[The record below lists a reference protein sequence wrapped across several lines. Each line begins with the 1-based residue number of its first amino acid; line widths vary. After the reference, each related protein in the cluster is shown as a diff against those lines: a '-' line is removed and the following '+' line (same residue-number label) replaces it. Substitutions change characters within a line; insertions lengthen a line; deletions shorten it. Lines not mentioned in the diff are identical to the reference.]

1 MKTRVLSILVV
12 DDDKNIR
19 NTLSASLKAAGHMA
33 ETSESVSAATARLKA
48 KDYDVVIT
56 DFRMEKETGLDLI
69 KQAKLIRPDIFIIV
83 MTAYAS
89 IENAVSVVKEGA
101 YDYLPKPFS
110 NAQLSHVLDKLGA
123 FIQLR
128 HENEELKK
136 YRYRRDYFAGM
147 TSPAMQKLEEFV
159 KKVAPTNS
167 TVLLSGESGTGKSEL
182 AKLTHE
188 LSPRKGK
195 PFVSVYCTTIVESLL
210 ESELF
215 GHVAGAYTGATGNKA
230 GKFELAAGGTLFL
243 DEIGDLSASAQTKL
257 LRFLQDRVV
266 ERVGSNE
273 EIIVDT
279 RIIVA
284 TNKNLPEAVKEG
296 KFREDLYFRVNMLE
310 YPLAPLRHRKEDV
323 PILIQK
329 FLTEAKA
336 SANLKEAISLP
347 EGVMDKLLSYPWPG
361 NVRELRNAIERL
373 TILANLRPATI
384 DDLPESV
391 RNPGQVSFASTGG
404 AFLSLEALEKE
415 HIQKVLSVE
424 ANLERAATILGI
436 TSVTLWR
443 KRKQYG
449 MA

>member
-1 MKTRVLSILVV
+1 MKASELSVLVV

-19 NTLSASLKAAGHMA
+19 TTLTASLKAIGYMA
-33 ETSESVSAATARLKA
+33 DACDSVGAAMARLKA
-48 KDYDVVIT
+48 KSYDVVIT

-69 KQAKLIRPDIFIIV
+69 RQAKVIRPDTFLIV

-110 NAQLSHVLDKLGA
+110 TPQLRHVLDRLTA

-128 HENEELKK
+128 HENEELRK

-159 KKVAPTNS
+159 KKVAPTES
-167 TVLLSGESGTGKSEL
+167 TILLSGESGTGKSEL
-182 AKLTHE
+182 ARLIHE
-188 LSPRKGK
+188 LSARKGK
-195 PFVSVYCTTIVESLL
+195 PFVSVFCTTIVESLL

-215 GHVAGAYTGATGNKA
+215 GHAAGAFTGATGNKP

-243 DEIGDLSASAQTKL
+243 DEIGDLSPSAQAKL
-257 LRFLQDRVV
+257 LRFLQERVV

-273 EIIVDT
+273 EITVDT

-284 TNKNLPEAVKEG
+284 TNKNLSEAVKEG
-296 KFREDLYFRVNMLE
+296 KFREDLYFRLNMLE
-310 YPLAPLRHRKEDV
+310 YPLASLRHRREDI

-329 FLTEAKA
+329 FLEE
-336 SANLKEAISLP
+336 SRISVKQKDP
-347 EGVMDKLLSYPWPG
+347 ISIPKPVMDKLLSYSWPG
-361 NVRELRNAIERL
+361 NLRELRNAVERL
-373 TILANLRPATI
+373 TIMASQRPASV
-384 DDLPESV
+384 DDLPENI
-391 RNPGQVSFASTGG
+391 RNPPEE
-404 AFLSLEALEKE
+404 AFGTDGPLVSLEQLEKE
-415 HIQKVLSVE
+415 HIKKVLHAE
-424 ANLERAATILGI
+424 ANLERAAEILGI